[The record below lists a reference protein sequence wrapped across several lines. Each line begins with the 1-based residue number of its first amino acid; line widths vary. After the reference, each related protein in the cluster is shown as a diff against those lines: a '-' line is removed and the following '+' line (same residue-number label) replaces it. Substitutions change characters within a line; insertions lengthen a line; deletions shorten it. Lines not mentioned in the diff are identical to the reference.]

1 MGLSHEQQLLDSHE
15 ILTPSV
21 PVAPF
26 CSSRTYMGTEDVLE
40 ETLAADLEHHHDSS
54 VQKREK

>member
-1 MGLSHEQQLLDSHE
+1 MGRAHEQQSLESHE

-40 ETLAADLEHHHDSS
+40 ETLAADVEHSS
-54 VQKREK
+54 NITANKND